1 MKTLLSPRQMREV
14 ESQYLETTGIASHE
28 LMERAARALCSVIK
42 ELYGDDKT
50 VYFACGSGGNGG
62 DGYACARLY
71 SAGGGLA
78 IAVEVTPAATEDCR
92 RMKQLAEDAGV
103 TITSD
108 FDALP
113 EPDLWVDA
121 VFGTGLSRAP
131 VGAAA
136 EIIERMNS
144 DECDTIAAD
153 VPSGLNSYSGFTYGP
168 CVRADLTVTFHR
180 AKTGL
185 YLCDGLDNCGDIIV
199 KDIGIPDSFDPDP
212 AIGLLTYSDVKLPP
226 RRRNTHK
233 GDYGRLLIIAGSRG
247 MAGAAAICANAA
259 MRTGAGLTRVACP
272 ACVNDIVQLLAP
284 CATSLPLDD
293 ENGHISLSA
302 LDDVKKAIA
311 ASDVIAIGCGLNP
324 ETPREIVEAVL
335 SSGKKCVID
344 ADALN
349 IISKNP
355 ELKSLLGEHCVITPH
370 PGEAARLLSRE
381 LIDPLHDAKEL
392 ASLGACA
399 ELKGAS
405 SVICSGSGLY
415 IAASG
420 SAGMAKG
427 GSGDALTGMTAALLA
442 MGMTPERAACCACEL
457 HGFAGEAAA
466 EEFGEYGML
475 ATDLVEM
482 ISEVG
487 F

>member
-1 MKTLLSPRQMREV
+1 MRTLLSPRQMREV
-14 ESQYLETTGIASHE
+14 EAQYLETTGMPSHE
-28 LMERAARALCSVIK
+28 LMERAAAALYETIK
-42 ELYGDDKT
+42 ELYGEDKT

-62 DGYACARLY
+62 DGYACARMY

-78 IAVEVTPAATEDCR
+78 IAIEVTPASTEDCR

-136 EIIERMNS
+136 EMIERMNS
-144 DECDTIAAD
+144 DDCEIVAVD
-153 VPSGLNSYSGFTYGP
+153 VPSGLNSYSGKSYGC
-168 CVRADLTVTFHR
+168 CVEADLTVTFHR

-185 YLCDGLDNCGDIIV
+185 YLLDGLDMCGDIIV
-199 KDIGIPDSFDPDP
+199 KSIGIPDSFDPDP
-212 AIGLLTYSDVKLPP
+212 AIALLTYNDVKLPP

-272 ACVNDIVQLLAP
+272 ECVNDIVQYIAP
-284 CATSLPLDD
+284 CATSLPLP
-293 ENGHISLSA
+293 EEGGHISIDA
-302 LDDVKKAIA
+302 LPALREAIDK
-311 ASDVIAIGCGLNP
+311 SDVIAIGCGMNA
-324 ETPREIVEAVL
+324 ETPKEIVEAVL

-349 IISKNP
+349 IVSKNP
-355 ELKSLLGEHCVITPH
+355 ELKALLSDNCVITPH
-370 PGEAARLLSRE
+370 PGEAARLLGRE
-381 LIDPLHDAKEL
+381 LTDPLHDAKEL
-392 ASLGACA
+392 AAMGACA

-405 SVICSGSGLY
+405 SVICSGDGLF

-420 SAGMAKG
+420 CAGMAKG

-442 MGMTPERAACCACEL
+442 LGFSPERAACCACEL

-466 EEFGEYGML
+466 EEYGEYGML

-482 ISEVG
+482 ISQIG